1 MSRTAREPVRFTEA
15 LISTAGHCKIA
26 CGFCLRPDRAPGYLE
41 IPTYTRT
48 LSRLKEIGVEGV
60 CLTGGEPTHHP
71 QLRDLIRLA
80 HQFGLAVSVVTSA
93 RAEADVA
100 GLARIGHL
108 LANLTVSADSAGAMQ
123 LGRTTRSVETALA
136 TLQAV
141 PASVK
146 VLHLTYWDVS
156 DTEARGMYTALRDVG
171 IEVQLSPVMLER
183 AAQAKAGLSPDEY
196 VQRQRN
202 DTDRLARYFQLTPRF
217 QEHLAALHAMLLHFP
232 SESCRSTLLYVS
244 ADGHLRRCPYGTT
257 GVSIQAPRS
266 VIRDYLAAPPGDKVI
281 PDCAA
286 ICRAAR

>member
-1 MSRTAREPVRFTEA
+1 MTAAKPVPARFTQA
-15 LISTAGHCKIA
+15 LVSTAGHCKIA

-48 LSRLKEIGVEGV
+48 LSRLKEAGVEGV
-60 CLTGGEPTHHP
+60 CLTGGEPAHHP

-108 LANLTVSADSAGAMQ
+108 LANLTVSADSAGAMR
-123 LGRTTRSVETALA
+123 LGRTTRSVKTALA

-141 PASVK
+141 PAPAK

-156 DTEARGMYTALRDVG
+156 DTEARAVYTALRDVEV
-171 IEVQLSPVMLER
+171 EVQLSPVMLDT
-183 AAQAKAGLSPDEY
+183 AAQANAGLSLDAY
-196 VQRQRN
+196 VQRQRD
-202 DTDRLARYFQLTPRF
+202 DT
-217 QEHLAALHAMLLHFP
+217 EHLAHYFALSPRFRKHLTALHALLFQP
-232 SESCRSTLLYVS
+232 ESRVCRSDLLYVS
-244 ADGHLRRCPYGTT
+244 ANGCLRRCPYGTT
-257 GVSIQAPRS
+257 GVSVQAPRS
-266 VIRDYLAAPPGDKVI
+266 VIHDYLAAPPGDQVT